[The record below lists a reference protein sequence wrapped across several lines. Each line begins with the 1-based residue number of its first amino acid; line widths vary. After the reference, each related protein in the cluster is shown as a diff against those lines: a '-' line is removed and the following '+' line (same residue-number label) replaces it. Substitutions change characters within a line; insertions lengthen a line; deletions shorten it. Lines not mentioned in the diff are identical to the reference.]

1 MLVVPSSL
9 SGDSRTCA
17 GAPGTCW
24 DGCMAADYFWN
35 ASAQWFL
42 IHFLFQVLSVY
53 LQCIPCTPGRHS
65 CFLWGMVPCMLRGVG
80 TFFIFT
86 LLLAIPCSALRFS
99 IIEDCV
105 NPLEGGLDESGR
117 SVYSMFHQY
126 ILRPVVHRLV
136 VVYTRQLFMRL
147 PCTTRFAGTT
157 ADGQKRGVPGIL
169 ECPFFFLLCARH
181 FNEAVLYKQA

>member
-35 ASAQWFL
+35 ASAQCFL

-65 CFLWGMVPCMLRGVG
+65 CFLWGMVPCMLREVG

-126 ILRPVVHRLV
+126 ILRPVVCRVHSPIIHAAALYNQVCWNHCRW
-136 VVYTRQLFMRL
+136 
-147 PCTTRFAGTT
+147 AK
-157 ADGQKRGVPGIL
+157 KRGPRYFGMS
-169 ECPFFFLLCARH
+169 FLLL
-181 FNEAVLYKQA
+181 AVCTSLQ